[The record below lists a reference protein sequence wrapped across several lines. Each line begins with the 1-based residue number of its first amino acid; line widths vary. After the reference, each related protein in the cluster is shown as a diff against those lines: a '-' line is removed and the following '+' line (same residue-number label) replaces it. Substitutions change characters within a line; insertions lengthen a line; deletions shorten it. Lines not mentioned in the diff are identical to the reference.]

1 MAEDTVEK
9 QQRGRGRPFAPGQSG
24 NPLGRPKGARN
35 RLGEQFVADLY
46 SDWQAH
52 GADVIRRVREER
64 PDQYL
69 KVVVSVLPKELH
81 VTERPLEGLSDEE
94 LLEFLDILRSM
105 KEHSKPDVAH

>member
-1 MAEDTVEK
+1 MRVCPSGERHGSITWPMANQWRTA
-9 QQRGRGRPFAPGQSG
+9 GAPGQSG
-24 NPLGRPKGARN
+24 NPLGRPKGSRN

-81 VTERPLEGLSDEE
+81 VKEQPLEEFSDEE
-94 LLEFLDILRSM
+94 LLEF
-105 KEHSKPDVAH
+105 